1 MSPRLPTAL
10 LTVCLAVPGAVA
22 GEPPGD
28 LPPPAQRDG
37 QIAAAERLAVRP
49 RPVPAPAETPSP
61 FAPAGF
67 DPVEPA
73 DPKRSA
79 GGAAEKPRGDR
90 ETLELLAAQLSPSGV
105 IVLRGSHLL
114 ILSNRQH
121 PAGTRFTVSF
131 QGQEHELL
139 LAEVTRTTYT
149 LRYRGEETTRT
160 IKSVPK

>member
-1 MSPRLPTAL
+1 MEL
-10 LTVCLAVPGAVA
+10 
-22 GEPPGD
+22 
-28 LPPPAQRDG
+28 
-37 QIAAAERLAVRP
+37 
-49 RPVPAPAETPSP
+49 
-61 FAPAGF
+61 
-67 DPVEPA
+67 A

-149 LRYRGEETTRT
+149 LRFREEETTRT

>member
-1 MSPRLPTAL
+1 MNARLPLAL
-10 LTVCLAVPGAVA
+10 LALRLAVPAAAG

-28 LPPPAQRDG
+28 LPPPAQRAA
-37 QIAAAERLAVRP
+37 QVAAAERLAVRP
-49 RPVPAPAETPSP
+49 RLAPAPAAAPSP
-61 FAPAGF
+61 FAPLGF
-67 DPVEPA
+67 EPA
-73 DPKRSA
+73 GPGEAPRNAA
-79 GGAAEKPRGDR
+79 GATEKPRGDR

-114 ILSNRQH
+114 ILSNRHH
-121 PAGTRFTVSF
+121 PAGTRFTVSH

-149 LRYRGEETTRT
+149 LRYREEETTRT

>member
-1 MSPRLPTAL
+1 MKLRPSLVLLAL
-10 LTVCLAVPGAVA
+10 RLAVPGAAA

-28 LPPPAQRDG
+28 LPAPAQRDG
-37 QIAAAERLAVRP
+37 EVAAANRLALRS
-49 RPVPAPAETPSP
+49 RPAPPPTEAPSP
-61 FAPAGF
+61 FTPAGF
-67 DPVEPA
+67 EPA
-73 DPKRSA
+73 EPGDPKWS
-79 GGAAEKPRGDR
+79 GPGAAQKPRGDR

-121 PAGTRFTVSF
+121 PAGTRFTIAL

-139 LAEVTRTTYT
+139 LTEVTRTTYT
-149 LRYRGEETTRT
+149 LRFREEETTRT

>member
-1 MSPRLPTAL
+1 LAL
-10 LTVCLAVPGAVA
+10 LACCLVFPRAVA
-22 GEPPGD
+22 GEPAGD
-28 LPPPAQRDG
+28 LPAPAQREG
-37 QIAAAERLAVRP
+37 QVAAAERLAVRP
-49 RPVPAPAETPSP
+49 RPVPAPADTPSP

-67 DPVEPA
+67 DPAEPV
-73 DPKRSA
+73 DSKRA
-79 GGAAEKPRGDR
+79 AAGAAEKPRGDR

-121 PAGTRFTVSF
+121 PAGTRFTVTL

-139 LAEVTRTTYT
+139 LAEVTRTTYS
-149 LRYRGEETTRT
+149 LRYREEETTRT